1 MQLAGIISDANNLA
15 SQLKTLL
22 IVGVLGCM
30 YLVSVAV
37 VWGQTKSV
45 LKAAV
50 AAVGGAV
57 VMALVVNMTAL
68 RDKVGEDI
76 KNSGSASSAHAPAQI
91 VDRLGAPKDA
101 S

>member
-1 MQLAGIISDANNLA
+1 MMQFAGIISDANNLA

-37 VWGQTKSV
+37 IWGQTKSV
-45 LKAAV
+45 LKAAI
-50 AAVGGAV
+50 AALGGAV
-57 VMALVVNMTAL
+57 VMALVVNMSSL

-76 KNSGSASSAHAPAQI
+76 KGSGSSSAHAPAQV
-91 VDRLGAPKDA
+91 VDRLNTPKDA

>member
-1 MQLAGIISDANNLA
+1 MMQLAGIISDANNLA
-15 SQLKTLL
+15 NQLKTLL

-37 VWGQTKSV
+37 IWGQTKSV

-50 AAVGGAV
+50 AALGGAV

-76 KNSGSASSAHAPAQI
+76 KSGSSSAHAPAQV